1 MHSDAT
7 HANRIPHAC
16 DEGETEEGI
25 MPKGRK
31 RTPQDSIDSILL
43 AMCRRDNIDEDTLSH
58 YMDRL
63 DEEWTNGAR
72 DKVLRLLHTNDLSA
86 HNAAMTILSELATD
100 FDLDEIED
108 LVADPTVT
116 DLAKLTIAP
125 VLKDLSSEMADD
137 GILDYLNDPEAAMQ
151 QMQMRLLE
159 MMGQSE
165 QSVEAVLEDVLAMP
179 LEKRISFVE
188 WLGSSY
194 DSRAATM
201 LIPLLESQTGK
212 VTEAAITALEQ
223 LGSLAAPQSIPALN
237 YLVSHTSNREIKQHA
252 RTALGRLTMQ
262 SPPGA
267 AEAAL
272 SGASQPSLTFHNA
285 YVSYIDGAGS
295 QMLILS
301 WQRPDDLIK
310 GVNILCQDGWGIK
323 ECFSADEVQPK
334 EWDELAQE
342 TAQKGVGSFQ
352 IPLEYAR
359 ALLAEA
365 RAANK
370 HTRRRLPVSYIVW
383 RPLIEGEQETKPKK
397 RASTPALKLD
407 PLAPTADVMHLAERG
422 NALYDLT
429 EFVSWMFEPIER
441 LHPFIEL
448 FWAKQPPLPPA
459 RRRRSLQKIQQ
470 SRADLEEI
478 VTEAIDALVN
488 EEWQA
493 LYASRLLRQAAL
505 FALNGRAK
513 DAQLAQAVASALSS
527 PAPVTEQ
534 SFVRA
539 MMRYSIEQGPIRM
552 LAEALE
558 AGRFGPLD
566 LSPGE

>member
-1 MHSDAT
+1 
-7 HANRIPHAC
+7 
-16 DEGETEEGI
+16 
-25 MPKGRK
+25 MPRGRK

-43 AMCRRDNIDEDTLSH
+43 AISRRDNIEEDAMSH

-86 HNAAMTILSELATD
+86 HNAAVTILSELATD

-108 LVADPTVT
+108 VVADPTVA
-116 DLAKLTIAP
+116 DLAKLSLAP
-125 VLKDLSSEMADD
+125 ILKDLNSEMADD
-137 GILDYLNDPEAAMQ
+137 GMLDYLNDPEAAMQ
-151 QMQMRLLE
+151 QMQLRLLE

-165 QSVEAVLEDVLAMP
+165 LGVEAVLEDVLTMP
-179 LEKRISFVE
+179 LEKRLSFVE

-194 DSRAATM
+194 DPRAANM
-201 LIPLLESQTGK
+201 LIPLLESQNSK
-212 VTEAAITALEQ
+212 VIEAAVTALEQ
-223 LGSLAAPQSIPALN
+223 LGALAAPQSIPALN

-252 RTALGRLTMQ
+252 RAALGRLTMQ
-262 SPPGA
+262 SAPGA
-267 AEAAL
+267 ADAAL
-272 SGASQPSLTFHNA
+272 SGAFQQTLAFHSA
-285 YVSYIDGAGS
+285 YMSYVDGEGA

-301 WQRPDDLIK
+301 WQRPDGRIK
-310 GVNILCQDGWGIK
+310 GVNLLYQDVWGIK
-323 ECFSADEVQPK
+323 ECFSADEVEPR
-334 EWDELAQE
+334 EWDDLAQE

-352 IPLEYAR
+352 ASLEYAR
-359 ALLAEA
+359 VLLAAA
-365 RAANK
+365 RAVNK
-370 HTRRRLPVSYIVW
+370 RTRHRLPVSYIVW
-383 RPLIEGEQETKPKK
+383 RPLIEGEQEAKPKK
-397 RASTPALKLD
+397 RTSTHALQLD
-407 PLAPTADVMHLAERG
+407 PLDLTPDVIALAERG

-448 FWAKQPPLPPA
+448 FWAKQPAVPPA

-470 SRADLEEI
+470 SRSDLEEI
-478 VTEAIDALVN
+478 VTEAIEVLIDY
-488 EEWQA
+488 EWQT

-505 FALNGRAK
+505 FILNGRAK
-513 DAQLAQAVASALSS
+513 DAQLAQAVASVLRS

-558 AGRFGPLD
+558 SGRLGPLNLLPED
-566 LSPGE
+566 

>member
-1 MHSDAT
+1 
-7 HANRIPHAC
+7 
-16 DEGETEEGI
+16 

-165 QSVEAVLEDVLAMP
+165 LSVEAVLEDVLAMP
-179 LEKRISFVE
+179 LEKRLSFVE

-194 DSRAATM
+194 DPRAATM

-252 RTALGRLTMQ
+252 RAALGRLTMQ

-272 SGASQPSLTFHNA
+272 SGAFQPSLTFHNA

-323 ECFSADEVQPK
+323 ECFSADEVQPQ

-352 IPLEYAR
+352 VPLEYAR

-365 RAANK
+365 HAANK
-370 HTRRRLPVSYIVW
+370 RARRRLPVSYIVW
-383 RPLIEGEQETKPKK
+383 RPLIEGEQEAKPKK
-397 RASTPALKLD
+397 RASTPVLKLD

-441 LHPFIEL
+441 LHPFIES
-448 FWAKQPPLPPA
+448 FWAKQPPLPPT

-478 VTEAIDALVN
+478 VTEAIDVLIN
-488 EEWQA
+488 GEWRT

-513 DAQLAQAVASALSS
+513 DAQLAQAVASVLSS
-527 PAPVTEQ
+527 SAPVTEQ
-534 SFVRA
+534 SFARA

-558 AGRFGPLD
+558 AGRFGPLGLLPD
-566 LSPGE
+566 E